1 MAFEIIAL
9 DMDGTLL
16 DSRKRVLPSSV
27 AAVERA
33 AAAGKTVAICSGRCP
48 VMVTKYRDE
57 LPGVRYAICCAGA
70 VIYDMEHD
78 RVVDETNLD
87 PAFISHA
94 LDVAEEEGFFL
105 LEVTSGTGIY
115 MQADEMSQAARC
127 GVGIYEQL
135 YHETS
140 TVIADA
146 HAFARRPDVPQ
157 SKLNFHFADVAA
169 RDRCRARLE
178 GSGVVITNCERSSM
192 EFSAPGIDKGVGLA
206 RLAALLGV
214 PEASD
219 EEIER
224 ARARIE
230 RKRRKDQLT
239 SGLCACIMIVATIAG
254 LVMLFVPEYET
265 PYFWLAWAIGGL
277 LCAVA
282 AIAVGS
288 FVKDQ
293 PSQ

>member
-70 VIYDMEHD
+70 MIYDMEHD
-78 RVVDETNLD
+78 RVVDETDLD

-115 MQADEMSQAARC
+115 MQADEISQAARC
-127 GVGIYEQL
+127 GVGVYEQL

-206 RLAALLGV
+206 RLAASR
-214 PEASD
+214 PPS
-219 EEIER
+219 R
-224 ARARIE
+224 W
-230 RKRRKDQLT
+230 
-239 SGLCACIMIVATIAG
+239 
-254 LVMLFVPEYET
+254 ET
-265 PYFWLAWAIGGL
+265 PRTTWPCCARRALAWPWETRCPVPWRPPTSRLPTTTTTAWPRRSSAT
-277 LCAVA
+277 C
-282 AIAVGS
+282 S
-288 FVKDQ
+288 HRDQ
-293 PSQ
+293 RGRVSLVPDQTNPSPLAPSWRHH

>member
-27 AAVERA
+27 AAIERV

-48 VMVTKYRDE
+48 AMVTKYRDE

-78 RVVDETNLD
+78 RVVDETDLD

-94 LDVAEEEGFFL
+94 LDVAEEEGPFL
-105 LEVTSGTGIY
+105 LEVTSGTGIF
-115 MQADEMSQAARC
+115 MQADEMARAALC
-127 GVGIYEQL
+127 GVGAYASL
-135 YHETS
+135 YHETA
-140 TVIADA
+140 TIVEDA
-146 HAFARRPDVPQ
+146 RAFARRPDVPQ

-178 GSGVVITNCERSSM
+178 GSGVVITNAERSSM

-214 PEASD
+214 LES
-219 EEIER
+219 
-224 ARARIE
+224 
-230 RKRRKDQLT
+230 
-239 SGLCACIMIVATIAG
+239 STISVGDAENDLSMLRSAG
-254 LVMLFVPEYET
+254 LGVAMGNANENARRAADVTVADNDHGGCAE
-265 PYFWLAWAIGGL
+265 AIRRFL
-277 LCAVA
+277 L
-282 AIAVGS
+282 G
-288 FVKDQ
+288 
-293 PSQ
+293 